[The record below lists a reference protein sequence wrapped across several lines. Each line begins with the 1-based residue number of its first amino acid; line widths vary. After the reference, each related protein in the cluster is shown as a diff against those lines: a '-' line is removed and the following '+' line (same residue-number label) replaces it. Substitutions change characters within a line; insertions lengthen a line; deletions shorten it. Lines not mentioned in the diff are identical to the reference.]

1 MLNEIQPICT
11 GCNKTPKELE
21 DFEDWEDQGFESA
34 DDMCRQ
40 EEGTYNHENGHFLCT
55 PCYIDAGMPANHYA
69 GPGSGW
75 VAP

>member
-1 MLNEIQPICT
+1 MKVIKPFCT
-11 GCNKTPKELE
+11 GCNKEPNRLD
-21 DFEDWEDQGFESA
+21 DFNNWASEGYDSA

-40 EEGTYNHENGHFLCT
+40 EEGTYNQTNGHFLCLE
-55 PCYIDAGMPANHYA
+55 CYISAGMPANHYA